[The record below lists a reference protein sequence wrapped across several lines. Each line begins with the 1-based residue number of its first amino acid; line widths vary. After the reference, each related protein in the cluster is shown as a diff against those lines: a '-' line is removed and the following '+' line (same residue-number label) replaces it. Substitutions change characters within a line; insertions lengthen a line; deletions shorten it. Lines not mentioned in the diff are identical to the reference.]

1 MSKPEGTYMLFL
13 HCEEYCKKH
22 GITVDEL
29 VDENMQSEEVQSA
42 INDALSQAAAGRTS
56 IAQLKD
62 GSMQLS
68 DGLKQFSDEGV
79 SKITDIFNG
88 DLSGLAPRMKAMI
101 DVSKRYKSYSGLTDE
116 TDGEMKFIYK
126 TEEVK

>member
-1 MSKPEGTYMLFL
+1 ME
-13 HCEEYCKKH
+13 
-22 GITVDEL
+22 ITAENTQARVEL
-29 VDENMQSEEVQSA
+29 IDENMQSEEVQSA

-116 TDGEMKFIYK
+116 TDGEVKFIYK